1 MKPKAA
7 SSDKSLA
14 RLREKEVQKLL
25 ILQTKE
31 KTSLDP
37 MNVKKIVK
45 EYSEQLY
52 AHKFDN
58 LD

>member
-7 SSDKSLA
+7 SLDKSLA

-31 KTSLDP
+31 RTSLDP
-37 MNVKKIVK
+37 MNVKEIVK
-45 EYSEQLY
+45 EHSEQLY